1 MEHIRRSKR
10 VRMSKLDPSG
20 EPDPTFEE
28 PTGRD
33 TLRFARGTEPL
44 VRLNIDEPGPSL
56 AAGDIMNVVAA
67 LKVPITDVMLETC
80 LLEATHASSE
90 LHRVLARISASMQRL
105 DRIASE
111 LGDVA
116 AIMQDRLILCR
127 RSNEMRSLL
136 LEAVERAIPAR
147 DRARIFVEA
156 PPAYLA
162 LVDAP
167 RLERVIATLLKQ
179 ALRASPG
186 GSGIVVRLEALE
198 NVARVSVIDA
208 GRGIS
213 QMAAD
218 SMFDPSDDGI
228 SMYVC
233 RRIVEAH
240 GGRVGI
246 ENHPGAGTRVYFELP
261 VGKVARLHAL
271 LVDDDH
277 RQLDALAELLRRAG
291 IAVTVADCGSV
302 ALASTHD
309 ARLDIAILDVEMPD
323 VSATELVRQLRDRCP
338 NIPVIV
344 VSGHPADSAR
354 VIEVLDECHGRFVAK
369 PIEIET
375 LLHEITRCTAP
386 AS

>member
-10 VRMSKLDPSG
+10 VRLTKLDPSG

-28 PTGRD
+28 PTGRH
-33 TLRFARGTEPL
+33 TVRFARGTEPL

-56 AAGDIMNVVAA
+56 AAADIMNVVAA
-67 LKVPITDVMLETC
+67 LKAPITDVMLETC
-80 LLEATHASSE
+80 LLEATHGSNE
-90 LHRVLARISASMQRL
+90 VNRVLARISASMQRL
-105 DRIASE
+105 ERVTSD

-136 LEAVERAIPAR
+136 LEVIDRTISAR
-147 DRARIFVEA
+147 DRARVFVEA

-167 RLERVIATLLKQ
+167 RLERVIATLLKH

-186 GSGIVVRLEALE
+186 GSGIVVRLEARE
-198 NVARVSVIDA
+198 NVTRVSVIDA
-208 GRGIS
+208 GRGVS
-213 QMAAD
+213 PMAAAT
-218 SMFDPSDDGI
+218 MFDPSEDGI
-228 SMYVC
+228 SMYIC

-240 GGRVGI
+240 GGRIGI
-246 ENHPGAGTRVYFELP
+246 ETYSGAGTRLYFELP

-309 ARLDIAILDVEMPD
+309 AQIDIAILDVEMPD

-338 NIPVIV
+338 GIPVIV
-344 VSGHPADSAR
+344 VSGHPGDSAR
-354 VIEVLDECHGRFVAK
+354 VVEVLDECHGSYVAK
-369 PIEIET
+369 PIDIGT
-375 LLHEITRCTAP
+375 LLAEITRCTSS